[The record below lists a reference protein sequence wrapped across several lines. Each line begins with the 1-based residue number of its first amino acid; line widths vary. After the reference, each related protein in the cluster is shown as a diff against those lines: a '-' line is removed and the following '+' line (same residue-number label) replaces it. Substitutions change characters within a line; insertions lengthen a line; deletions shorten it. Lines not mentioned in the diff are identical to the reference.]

1 LARRKKSSSSLV
13 IGIAVGLHVA
23 VAAVLM
29 LIPQQKL
36 REIVAIAMSE
46 AEPKKE
52 EKKAD
57 PPKPPQRSPDRP
69 ARSAARN
76 TRPAA
81 AAAPE
86 AQSQGA
92 NAFTDIGL
100 ALDSSASDGIAV
112 AIAKPEPVAAPVA
125 TAPPRPKVLVAR
137 KTEGACEEP
146 LVRPRLIKP
155 GRPPGFTE
163 EARKARVQ
171 GAVRVA
177 VDVDENGNV
186 VSAHVLK
193 GLGYGLDEA
202 ALESAG
208 KATFA
213 AATRCN
219 KPVAATFIIS
229 MRFRASS

>member
-1 LARRKKSSSSLV
+1 V
-13 IGIAVGLHVA
+13 IGIAVALHVA

-52 EKKAD
+52 EKKAE
-57 PPKPPQRSPDRP
+57 PPKPPERSPDRP
-69 ARSAARN
+69 ARSSTHSA
-76 TRPAA
+76 RPAPA
-81 AAAPE
+81 ANAEAA
-86 AQSQGA
+86 SQNA

-100 ALDSSASDGIAV
+100 ALDSSAEGGLAV
-112 AIAKPEPVAAPVA
+112 AIARPEPITAPVA
-125 TAPPRPKVLVAR
+125 VAPPKPKVLVAK
-137 KTEGACEEP
+137 KTEGTCEEP
-146 LVRPRLIKP
+146 LVKPRLIKP

-163 EARKARVQ
+163 EARRAHVE
-171 GAVRVA
+171 GSVRVA
-177 VDVDENGNV
+177 IQVDENGNV
-186 VSAHVLK
+186 VSARVLK

-202 ALESAG
+202 ALESAK

-213 AATRCN
+213 AATQCN
-219 KPVAATFIIS
+219 KPVAATFILS